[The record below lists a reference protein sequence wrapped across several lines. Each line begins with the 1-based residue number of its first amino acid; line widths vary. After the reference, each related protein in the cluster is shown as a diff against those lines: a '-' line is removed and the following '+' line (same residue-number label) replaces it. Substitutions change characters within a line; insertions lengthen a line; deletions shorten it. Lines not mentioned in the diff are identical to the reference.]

1 MERALRPTLVRS
13 SANARTNPAV
23 KTVQPSPCPRRGF
36 TLVELVVVLT
46 ILVVV
51 AGLVT
56 VSVGGVA
63 ASSREDVTK
72 IAFANIRAAIF
83 GERGQGY
90 YSDVRA
96 MPTRIADLFRRRLDP
111 PPIVPVF
118 DVATRIGWRGP
129 YLSPQHGSY
138 VIDVTDDPTDPD
150 DRYGFTA
157 DYGANDEPVPLDA
170 WQRPIVLQ
178 IPEVDGNAG
187 HSPDEMRHARLV
199 SAGDNSGIDTPR
211 NALYPSLAQR
221 VDDLVFYL
229 NVIDVPD

>member
-1 MERALRPTLVRS
+1 MKS
-13 SANARTNPAV
+13 
-23 KTVQPSPCPRRGF
+23 VQPSPCPRRGF

-56 VSVGGVA
+56 VSVGGVM

-96 MPTRIADLFRRRLDP
+96 MPTRIADLFRPRLDP
-111 PPIVPVF
+111 LPVVPLF
-118 DVATRIGWRGP
+118 DSVTRVGWRGP
-129 YLSPQHGSY
+129 YLSPQHGFY
-138 VIDVTDDPTDPD
+138 VIDVTDDLDDPD
-150 DRYGFTA
+150 DPYGFTG
-157 DYGANDEPVPLDA
+157 DYGANGEPVPLDA

-178 IPEVDGNAG
+178 IPEVDGVNG
-187 HSPDEMRHARLV
+187 HSLEELRHARLV
-199 SAGDNSGIDTPR
+199 SAGENSGIDTPR
-211 NALYPSLAQR
+211 TAAKPIDALFPPIAAR
-221 VDDLVFYL
+221 GDDLILYL
-229 NVIDVPD
+229 RVADIHPNE